1 MKKAF
6 LFVMMLLSFAAMA
19 IGASFTNPPPDE
31 RDDGVSCV
39 TNQSC
44 DLAGAELQLQTK
56 SGDVTYSLFT
66 CCNLVGTTPES
77 NLQKDFTN
85 TTATTRIYW
94 PTGNSKA
101 YKCGLESISYT
112 TKSIAPTSY
121 NSEWPTACSIARTC
135 GGLLEVA
142 NYNPAPAP
150 LSMPL
155 G

>member
-135 GGLLEVA
+135 GGLLEVTK
-142 NYNPAPAP
+142 YNPAPAP

>member
-31 RDDGVSCV
+31 RDDGASLCAYNFNNPSEAQPEQNGAMGTSYLLPFEVPA
-39 TNQSC
+39 TN
-44 DLAGAELQLQTK
+44 LGRNEGEGFNEA
-56 SGDVTYSLFT
+56 
-66 CCNLVGTTPES
+66 
-77 NLQKDFTN
+77 N

-101 YKCGLESISYT
+101 YRCGLESISYT

-121 NSEWPTACSIARTC
+121 SINWPTACSIARLC
-135 GGLLEVA
+135 GGLLEVTK
-142 NYNPAPAP
+142 YNPAPAP